1 MGMPRSIPIFVEYSG
16 FHLLGKSEN
25 NGCENGETRMIERLC
40 LILKYA
46 LDSSNPYISLQEEV
60 DCAKEYLAIQQ
71 LRKTKNFCKMGYS

>member
-1 MGMPRSIPIFVEYSG
+1 MNTLDSIYWESM
-16 FHLLGKSEN
+16 KN

-71 LRKTKNFCKMGYS
+71 LRKNQKISANGIFLKG